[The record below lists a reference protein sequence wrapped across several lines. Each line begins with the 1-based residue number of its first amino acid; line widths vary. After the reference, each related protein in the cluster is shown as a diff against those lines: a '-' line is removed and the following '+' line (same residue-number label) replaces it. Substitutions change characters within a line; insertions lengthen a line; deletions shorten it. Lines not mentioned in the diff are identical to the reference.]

1 MSFLAK
7 AGLSCS
13 FDSVMNLHRKL
24 KTSLLEKASEIASR
38 PHMLGIDNEQICM
51 STHVSQRP
59 GALPTVRSFTASIL
73 YPLRMPSAAEACKLR
88 SVMERRKDCPLITYG
103 QHILPSRKNY
113 TSISQHLIV
122 NILEILFSHTE
133 GFDASSSAY
142 RDLLRHETH
151 RPPPEGH
158 KTTECIL
165 PTLQYDES
173 TTMGV
178 MAFYEAMY
186 KNLLK
191 VSDEVL
197 DNLAIPSYH
206 DQLTNSRTRSAFL
219 ERRGDKT
226 TFLRMENFQLGIGF
240 FHLHLN
246 QGWLLKHLH
255 GGNSNDIG
263 SIPYYRLLLGISQV
277 NCPRPD
283 YFTLKAFYSD
293 ILDGNILRAWEI
305 KTGYTNLEDY
315 ARTNPSADD
324 LKKTAADILTEFAS
338 ERGLAIC
345 TGPGPNETDTCLR
358 NAILLNRDL
367 LLYREVDK
375 AISSGDFGRL
385 EILLGTLARFF
396 NGCGGKNYSME
407 ILHLIQN
414 LSISWPPEFA

>member
-1 MSFLAK
+1 MGFLSK
-7 AGLSCS
+7 VGLTCS
-13 FDSVMNLHRKL
+13 FGSILKLHNTL
-24 KTSLLEKASEIASR
+24 KGSLMEKASELANG
-38 PHMLGIDNEQICM
+38 PHMIGIDNEQICM

-73 YPLRMPSAAEACKLR
+73 YPLRSLSPADATNLR
-88 SVMERRKDCPLITYG
+88 AIMEQRKNCSIITYG
-103 QHILPSRKNY
+103 QHILPSRKDSA
-113 TSISQHLIV
+113 SISQHLIV

-133 GFDASSSAY
+133 GFDANASAY
-142 RDLLRHETH
+142 RQLLQHETH

-173 TTMGV
+173 TTVGV
-178 MAFYEAMY
+178 MAFFEAMY
-186 KNLLK
+186 KNFLK
-191 VSDEVL
+191 VSDTVL
-197 DNLAIPSYH
+197 NNLGIPSCH

-255 GGNSNDIG
+255 GWTTNDVG
-263 SIPYYRLLLGISQV
+263 SLPYYRSLLGISRIS
-277 NCPRPD
+277 NPRPD

-293 ILDGNILRAWEI
+293 ILTGNILHAWEL
-305 KTGYTNLEDY
+305 KTGFTDLEDY
-315 ARTNPSADD
+315 AKTNPSADE

-338 ERGLAIC
+338 ERGLAKC
-345 TGPGPNETDTCLR
+345 TGPGPDETDTCLR

-367 LLYREVDK
+367 LLYREVGK

-414 LSISWPPEFA
+414 LKLSWPTEFA